1 MEDRMV
7 GMVARQGCL
16 PKTMILDRLK
26 GELKSGS

>member
-16 PKTMILDRLK
+16 PKTMILDRI
-26 GELKSGS
+26 ELRGS